1 MQLSN
6 MSVDAFTREIA
17 SSSPAPGG
25 GSAAA
30 QSGAMGAALVSMVA
44 ALTLAKEK
52 DESRKAEL
60 SSMIEK
66 AERARAELTRLIDLD
81 TGAFLKVSAAYAMPK
96 ANDEEK
102 ALRSKAIQAALV
114 GCTATPV
121 AVIEQCAAV
130 CEIAYPL
137 SLSFNEN
144 AASDLGSAAACLE
157 AGLKSAWFNVLIN
170 VSSLKDKE
178 KAEGYK
184 AKAQALYENALEV
197 TQKIFKAIE
206 ASL

>member
-1 MQLSN
+1 MQLSI

-44 ALTLAKEK
+44 ALTLAKDAE
-52 DESRKAEL
+52 RKEEL
-60 SSMIEK
+60 SAIIEK
-66 AERARAELTRLIDLD
+66 AECARDELTRLIDLD
-81 TGAFLKVSAAYAMPK
+81 TEAFLKVSAAYAMPK

-102 ALRSKAIQAALV
+102 VLRSKAIQTALE
-114 GCTATPV
+114 GCTVTPV

-130 CEIAYPL
+130 CALAHPL
-137 SLSFNEN
+137 SLNFNEN
-144 AASDLGSAAACLE
+144 ASSDLGSAAACLE
-157 AGLKSAWFNVLIN
+157 AGLKSAWLNVLIN

-184 AKAQALYENALEV
+184 LKAKSLYESSLELTKKV
-197 TQKIFKAIE
+197 FKAIE
-206 ASL
+206 SSL